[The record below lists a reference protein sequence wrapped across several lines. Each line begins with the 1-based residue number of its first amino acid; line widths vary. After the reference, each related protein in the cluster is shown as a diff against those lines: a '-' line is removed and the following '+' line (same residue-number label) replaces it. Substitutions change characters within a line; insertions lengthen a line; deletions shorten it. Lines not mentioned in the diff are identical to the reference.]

1 MIFKILEAITG
12 FFKDKPYWSKLQPF
26 FVLLSLYLM
35 TVVLAYQYIQWQYH
49 FSPRLS
55 LFLSSYIFKQI
66 TLVYVAIGIIGFLFS
81 LPGKRKEEGAQSPVR
96 EFIHKYSKIFL
107 KRLAVLGLVLMI
119 VVPIFMY
126 FSPRPVSQIKIKF
139 LKEPGTDF
147 DKYAL
152 VYLIYELNKL
162 QKNWYFDVDFK
173 VFNAN
178 ALTEAEEK
186 QCANEKDKSLCY
198 AEMIS
203 GGKPFIGITTEQLG
217 EDFFWQNHDQVS
229 VASTYG
235 WRDLAP
241 PSAYEFLV
249 YSILVNSI
257 VIHLNTHCKGL
268 PEGSF
273 KESRVSHGDLFQFS
287 PDRSEIKAG
296 ILSAHLSQK
305 GEELLFNCFG
315 AEYMNIC
322 SNLLSLEW
330 LHSKKVI
337 ENLEKVFGVKL

>member
-12 FFKDKPYWSKLQPF
+12 YFKDKPYWSKLEPF

-35 TVVLAYQYIQWQYH
+35 TIVLAYQYTEWQYH
-49 FSPRLS
+49 FSLRLS
-55 LFLSSYIFKQI
+55 LFLSSYIVKQI
-66 TLVYVAIGIIGFLFS
+66 TLVYLAIGIIGFLFS
-81 LPGKRKEEGAQSPVR
+81 FMGKWEGERAQSPAG
-96 EFIHKYSKIFL
+96 EFIRKYSKMFL
-107 KRLAVLGLVLMI
+107 KRVAILGLVMVVL
-119 VVPIFMY
+119 VPIFIY
-126 FSPRPVSQIKIKF
+126 FSPRHVSHIKIKF
-139 LKEPGTDF
+139 LKEPGADF

-173 VFNAN
+173 VFNRN
-178 ALTEAEEK
+178 ALTDREEK
-186 QCANEKDKSLCY
+186 QCANEKNRSLCY
-198 AEMIS
+198 AEIIS

-229 VASTYG
+229 VVSTYG
-235 WRDLAP
+235 WRELAP

-249 YSILVNSI
+249 YSIIVNSI
-257 VIHLNTHCKGL
+257 VIHLNAHCKGL

-287 PDRSEIKAG
+287 PDRAEIRAA
-296 ILSAHLSQK
+296 ILSAHLSRN

-330 LHSKKVI
+330 LHSKKVT
-337 ENLEKVFGVKL
+337 ENLEKAFGVKL